1 MINREPHFC
10 SHCNRTTFWEILGE
24 SQRLVCIG
32 DSRLKIIGCGTTA
45 PATKMKR
52 YVGACMTC
60 KRLRRGHRTT
70 DGKYLCLYC
79 WGPLDDAKEVEFG
92 DLTGF

>member
-10 SHCNRTTFWEILGE
+10 AHCNRTTFWEIKGDKLI
-24 SQRLVCIG
+24 CIG
-32 DSRLKIIGCGTTA
+32 DSRLKIQGCFTMA
-45 PATKMKR
+45 PAIKIKR
-52 YVGACMTC
+52 YVGDCMTC
-60 KRLRRGHRTT
+60 KRMRRGHRTT

-79 WGPLDDAKEVEFG
+79 WNHLDDAKEVEFG